1 MKKKAFG
8 MVALFLFIS
17 FFTGSAFA
25 GQVVTKE
32 LSQWASQA
40 IANEQALSVVP
51 SSKSVA
57 VFYYQ
62 NLTGDASFNP
72 LQKGLSVM
80 LTTDL
85 AKVKDLKVVERAQL
99 QAILEEIELGTTG
112 LVDTETVPRVGRLVG
127 ARFLSGG
134 EILKGSITQLQV
146 DPSLLDVPEQIT
158 INQASAEGDLNDLIA
173 IEKEILFETIRL
185 MDVALTPDQ
194 KAELE
199 KPISASIPA
208 LMLLFKGIDA
218 SDHGNYTQAAEL
230 YEQALAKD
238 PNLTPAKEA
247 LNEINTLELT
257 SKEPIS
263 KSADTVK
270 AKQPAPSP
278 EPAVTAAKSGG
289 FLKYTAIGL
298 GLAAAGAGGYYLA
311 TADKDDD
318 KEPSP
323 APPPPSPAPTPPSPA
338 PTPPSPAP
346 TPPSPAPTPPSDTES
361 PTITLI
367 IPNLGISCS
376 GSTIKIF
383 FSESIDLNRYEVTY
397 SPDSWGISNIY
408 WKGENFNSVLVIET
422 SNSPRDCEDYN
433 DNYYTPPPIDELTF
447 TLRNFYDLAGNPLKE
462 EYTVISFHIIYD

>member
-1 MKKKAFG
+1 MKALKIAG
-8 MVALFLFIS
+8 LFLFIG

-51 SSKSVA
+51 SSKSIA
-57 VFYYQ
+57 VLYYQ
-62 NLTGDASFNP
+62 NLTGNASFNP

-85 AKVKDLKVVERAQL
+85 AKLKDLKVVERARL
-99 QAILEEIELGTTG
+99 QAILEEIELGATG
-112 LVDTETVPRVGRLVG
+112 LVDTETVPRVGRLLG

-134 EILKGSITQLQV
+134 DILKGSVTQLQV
-146 DPSLLDVPEQIT
+146 DPNLLDVSEQIT

-208 LMLLFKGIDA
+208 LMLLFRGIDA
-218 SDHGNYTQAAEL
+218 SDHGNYTQAADL

-257 SKEPIS
+257 SKEPTS
-263 KSADTVK
+263 KSAETVQ
-270 AKQPAPSP
+270 AEQPAPSS

-323 APPPPSPAPTPPSPA
+323 TPTPPSPT
-338 PTPPSPAP
+338 PTPPSPTP
-346 TPPSPAPTPPSDTES
+346 TPPSPTPTPPSPSDTES
-361 PTITLI
+361 PTVVSI
-367 IPNLGISCS
+367 IPNFGISCS
-376 GSTIKIF
+376 GSTIKIS

-397 SPDSWGISNIY
+397 SPGSWGVSNIY
-408 WKGENFNSVLVIET
+408 WKGVNLDSVLVIET
-422 SNSPRDCEDYN
+422 NNSPTECSNFD
-433 DNYYTPPPIDELTF
+433 DNYDTPPHIDELTF

-462 EYTVISFHIIYD
+462 EYTVISFHIFYD